1 MDWEAEHVS
10 ASHANYKALMLPAS
24 VLNDKD

>member
-1 MDWEAEHVS
+1 MHWEAEHGS
-10 ASHANYKALMLPAS
+10 SFHANYKALMLPAS